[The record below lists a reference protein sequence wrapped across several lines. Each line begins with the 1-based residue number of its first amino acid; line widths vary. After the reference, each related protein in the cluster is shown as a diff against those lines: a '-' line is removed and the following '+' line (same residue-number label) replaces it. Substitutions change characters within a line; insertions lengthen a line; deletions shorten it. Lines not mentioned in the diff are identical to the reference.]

1 VTPTWIPQTSAWTP
15 RRLAARR
22 ARRDRRDVAD
32 NVAAAAAAI
41 APRLEHGWTGWDTW
55 IAPTW
60 WVATLTRGADV
71 MQWTV
76 TRDGL
81 TVEAVRHAA

>member
-1 VTPTWIPQTSAWTP
+1 MSAWTP
-15 RRLAARR
+15 ARLATRR
-22 ARRDRRDVAD
+22 ARRDRRAVAD

-41 APRLEHGWTGWDTW
+41 APRLDHGWTGHDTW

-60 WVATLTRGADV
+60 WVATLTRGGEA
-71 MQWTV
+71 MRWTV

-81 TVEAVRHAA
+81 TVDATRPLA